1 MVECSISNRADVV
14 IQNPDA
20 TITVLKEEVFDVVAL
35 NERLAELEV
44 RAAAVRAD
52 PDCTETIEEAWGD
65 LYQRVVKH
73 DSSPGVTFYPDA
85 IPADRTLVL
94 AAECD
99 DSSSEQTA
107 AACDAGDDGPWVSAC
122 MRRRDL
128 QACQSA

>member
-1 MVECSISNRADVV
+1 M
-14 IQNPDA
+14 IQNPDG
-20 TITVLKEEVFDVVAL
+20 TITVVKEEVFDVDVL

-52 PDCTETIEEAWGD
+52 PRLHRDDRGGVGRSGGD
-65 LYQRVVKH
+65 LYPRVVKQ

-99 DSSSEQTA
+99 DSASEQTA
-107 AACDAGDDGPWVSAC
+107 TACDAGDDGPWASAC
-122 MRRRDL
+122 MRRRDV
-128 QACQSA
+128 QTCQTA